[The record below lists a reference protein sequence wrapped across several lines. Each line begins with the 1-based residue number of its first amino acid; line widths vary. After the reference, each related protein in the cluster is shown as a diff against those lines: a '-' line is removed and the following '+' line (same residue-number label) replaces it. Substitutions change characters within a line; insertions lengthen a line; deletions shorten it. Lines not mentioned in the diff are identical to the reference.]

1 VLDTTLTPSFA
12 YEASLA
18 QLPISQVR
26 HARELPTYVLADTAL
41 EMGASLAN
49 SRCWVTTKGTGDIET
64 LFSTFLGLQVIGA
77 ICVRYAGPGARIIRP
92 ERAEAARPEGAEAFI
107 QLRSQEP
114 GEFELHPA
122 YQRHRF
128 ALPGWLSV
136 EETVFVPTVNPP
148 TAAPH
153 LSDLDRPIIYTIVK
167 LQNRNAQPRP
177 LRVYGYAH
185 FHGKTPLD
193 LMATYAPQLGQ
204 GALIA
209 RNESRPDWVRI
220 FGVVGPQEAA
230 VKGWQTTFDATQ
242 MYEPIHVLPLKN
254 DTSASGRILGAL
266 QVDLNLQPNQTVE
279 FAFVTVFSHE
289 GEENARRIFQSA
301 VDFGAAFNKTV
312 AYYTQALEPS
322 QVMTPDP
329 LINQGITWAKVNMLR
344 VMADFPTGPAFTNDP
359 SLSSAVVARD
369 AAWFAWG
376 CDYLLPEFSRRLL
389 DAFAKRQRPSGLIL
403 EFYNAVTDHQ
413 EDDGLNINDDTPLF
427 IMAARHHCFITGDD
441 AYLRQIYPAVR
452 RAAYHIMSQ
461 RDTYLDE
468 IPPERKYGLVTCTAR
483 GVEDH
488 GIASWRNIIPNYT
501 LNGAVTE
508 INAEC
513 VGALRWAAEMA
524 EVVGTPEAQEDAR
537 QFKEAAEALKQA
549 MNTHLLNPETKLY
562 YLTIDLDGNIV
573 SDVTADE
580 IFPVLF
586 GVASEEVAF
595 RIISR
600 LNSPDF
606 WTPAGIRTVSR
617 ISPDYDPYRQWGLMG
632 GVWPGVTWWYAFAAA
647 KYHPEFMVRG
657 LRASFEHY
665 ARDPKKNLTVPGQ
678 FSEWIDGES
687 LVNRGMRLSPWE
699 PPRFLLAAVAGVCGL
714 GVSKDKLHFRPL
726 LPADWKW
733 VGLRRLPYRGQEFA
747 FFAVRQREG
756 SHLFS
761 TYDVETAPGV
771 AEHRYTE
778 DITSQVS
785 LLNPIAQHIAFKR
798 PGEVLVCIGSAARE
812 TALVPMRFHG
822 ALEAEKRYRLDVY
835 NSEWHAWIPGETTL
849 GKDLPELAVSLEE
862 RGFRLVRFQEVA

>member
-1 VLDTTLTPSFA
+1 MDTTLTPPFA
-12 YEASLA
+12 YDISPA
-18 QLPISQVR
+18 QPFHASQVR
-26 HARELPTYVLADTAL
+26 QARGLPTYILADTAL
-41 EMGASLAN
+41 EMGASLGN
-49 SRCWVTTKGTGDIET
+49 SRCWLTTKGTGDIET
-64 LFSTFLGLQVIGA
+64 LFSTFLGTQVTGA
-77 ICVRYAGPGARIIRP
+77 ICVRYSGVGQRLVRVGQAGAAADGA
-92 ERAEAARPEGAEAFI
+92 AEAFI
-107 QLRSQEP
+107 QLRPQEA

-128 ALPGWLSV
+128 ALPGWLSI
-136 EETVFVPTVNPP
+136 EETVFVPAVTSP
-148 TAAPH
+148 AEAPH
-153 LSDLDRPIIYTIVK
+153 LSDLDRPIVYTLIK
-167 LQNRNAQPRP
+167 IQNRDTQPRT

-193 LMATYAPQLGQ
+193 LQATYAPDLGR

-209 RNESRPDWVRI
+209 RNQSRPDWVRI
-220 FGVVGPQEAA
+220 FGVVGSQVQ
-230 VKGWQTTFDATQ
+230 VKGWQTSFDSTQ
-242 MYEPIHVLPLKN
+242 MYETTHVLPLKN
-254 DTSASGRILGAL
+254 DTSATGRILGAL
-266 QVDLNLQPNQTVE
+266 QVDVELQPQQTVE
-279 FAFVTVFSHE
+279 FGFVTVFSHE
-289 GEENARRIFQSA
+289 GEADARHIFQA
-301 VDFGAAFNKTV
+301 ATDYGAAFNQTV
-312 AYYTQALEPS
+312 AWYTRALEPS
-322 QVMTPDP
+322 QVITPDP

-376 CDYLLPEFSRRLL
+376 CDYLMPEFSRRLL

-403 EFYNAVTDHQ
+403 EYYNAVTDHQ

-427 IMAARHHCFITGDD
+427 IMAARHHCLITGDMD
-441 AYLRQIYPAVR
+441 YTRHIYPAVR
-452 RAAYHIMSQ
+452 RAAYYIMSQ
-461 RDTYLDE
+461 RDTFLDE

-501 LNGAVTE
+501 LNGAVAE

-513 VGALRWAAEMA
+513 VAALRWAAELA
-524 EVVGTPEAQEDAR
+524 EMLGEPEQQEDAR
-537 QFKEAAEALKQA
+537 KFHEAAEALAQA
-549 MNTHLLNPETKLY
+549 MNTHLLNPESHLY

-573 SDVTADE
+573 TDVTADE
-580 IFPVLF
+580 LFPVMF
-586 GVASEEVAF
+586 GVADAQVAF

-647 KYHPEFMVRG
+647 KYHPEFMVRA
-657 LRASFEHY
+657 LRASFEYY

-699 PPRFLLAAVAGVCGL
+699 PPRFLLAAVSGVCGL
-714 GVSKDKLHFRPL
+714 SLRKNTLHSHPL

-733 VGLRRLPYRGQEFA
+733 VGLRRFPYHGQEIA
-747 FFAVRQREG
+747 FFATRQRDG
-756 SHLFS
+756 AHLYG
-761 TYDVETAPGV
+761 TTALET
-771 AEHRYTE
+771 ERELEQHRYAE
-778 DITSQVS
+778 DITPEIF
-785 LLNPIAQHIAFKR
+785 LLNPLAQHIAFKN
-798 PGEVLVCIGSAARE
+798 PGEILVCVGSAGQQ
-812 TALVPMRFHG
+812 TALVPLRLG
-822 ALEAEKRYRLDVY
+822 NTLEPQKRYQIDIY
-835 NSEWHAWIPGETTL
+835 NSEWHAWVPGEVSQ
-849 GKDLPELAVSLEE
+849 GKDLAELAVSMEE
-862 RGFRLVRFQEVA
+862 GGYRLIRFREQA